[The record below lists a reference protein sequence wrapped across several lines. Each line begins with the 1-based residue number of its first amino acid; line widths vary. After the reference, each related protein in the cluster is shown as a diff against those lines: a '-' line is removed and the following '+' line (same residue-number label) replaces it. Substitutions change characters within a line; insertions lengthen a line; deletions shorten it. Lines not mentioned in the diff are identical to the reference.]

1 MEIVTVETNGGVMR
15 VLSSMMPTL
24 SLSHISIIGSVQR
37 MVGNICKV
45 DDIENALESIA

>member
-45 DDIENALESIA
+45 DDIENALDSIA